1 MHQSFM
7 IRVYVRINLNLDETS
22 TNKRSTMAGSFSTL
36 CKAKV
41 KFKVP
46 KLNVTAHI
54 FAPFH
59 VTSKKSNYEVILSQ
73 DIQRELGMILDVQ
86 NNFDD

>member
-1 MHQSFM
+1 
-7 IRVYVRINLNLDETS
+7 
-22 TNKRSTMAGSFSTL
+22 MAGSFSML

-41 KFKVP
+41 KIKLP

-59 VTSKKSNYEVILSQ
+59 VTSEKSNYEVILSQ
-73 DIQRELGMILDVQ
+73 DILRELGIILDVQ